1 MQNTTLKDN
10 ITFGKPWNKNL
21 YKKVIDGCSLK
32 PDLEVLPAGDAT
44 EIGEKGINLSGGQK
58 QRISMAR
65 SIYSNGDV
73 YLLDDP
79 LRYMPAV
86 FNANALVYHIRSFP
100 IVLLMH
106 MWASISLTMS
116 LDQKVSSKTRL
127 WCWLL
132 MASDT

>member
-1 MQNTTLKDN
+1 MQNTTLKEN

-79 LRYMPAV
+79 LRYYIKLCFSKQMHL
-86 FNANALVYHIRSFP
+86 FFIIST
-100 IVLLMH
+100 LL
-106 MWASISLTMS
+106 
-116 LDQKVSSKTRL
+116 QQ
-127 WCWLL
+127 CC
-132 MASDT
+132 